1 MMSPASLLQQLVRI
15 PSVNPRERDE
25 PAESA
30 IADYVARWSA
40 DAGLEVELQ
49 PVLPG
54 RPNVLVR
61 LPGRDRSRTLL
72 LEAHLDTVEVEGMTV
87 EPFGGKIRDGRLYGR
102 GACDTKGSLAAMLTA
117 IAELKR
123 SGSSPIDVLLAATMD
138 EEYGYRGV
146 SAVVGRGERLAAA
159 IVGEPTDL
167 NLVIA
172 HKGSA
177 RFRVTTHGRACHSS
191 MPWAGDNAIL
201 RMADLL
207 QFVRLEIE
215 PEAAARTHP
224 RVGPATFCVSLING
238 GIAVN
243 TVPANCTITVDRRT
257 LPGEEPSAVWEEYRR
272 RLEALAPGQ
281 ITVHEPMLDFAMD
294 TDPAE
299 PIVQTLAAAVRGTG
313 LPAEIRGVNYGTD
326 ASKLARAGIPAVVFG
341 PGSIAEAHSAGE
353 YVELSQV
360 EAAATILIE
369 TILTF

>member
-1 MMSPASLLQQLVRI
+1 MMSPSSLLQQLVRI
-15 PSVNPRERDE
+15 PSVNPRERDG
-25 PAESA
+25 PAEAA

-40 DAGLEVELQ
+40 EARLEVELQ

-61 LPGRDRSRTLL
+61 LPGRDRSRALL

-87 EPFGGKIRDGRLYGR
+87 EPFGGEIRDGRLYGR
-102 GACDTKGSLAAMLTA
+102 GACDTKASLAAMLTA

-138 EEYGYRGV
+138 EEFGYRGV
-146 SAVVGRGERLAAA
+146 SAVVGRGERFAAA

-167 NLVIA
+167 DLVIA

-177 RFRVTTHGRACHSS
+177 RFRVTTRGRACHSS
-191 MPWAGDNAIL
+191 MPAADNAIL
-201 RMADLL
+201 RMADVL
-207 QFVRLEIE
+207 QFVRREIE
-215 PEAAARTHP
+215 PAAAARTHP
-224 RVGPATFCVSLING
+224 RVGQATFCVSLISG
-238 GIAVN
+238 GTAVN
-243 TVPANCTITVDRRT
+243 TVPATCTITVDRRT
-257 LPGEEPSAVWEEYRR
+257 LPGEEPRAVWEEYRR
-272 RLEALAPGQ
+272 QLEALAPGQ
-281 ITVHEPMLDFAMD
+281 ITVHEPMLDFALD

-299 PIVQTLAAAVRGTG
+299 PIVQTLAAAVRAAG

-326 ASKLARAGIPAVVFG
+326 ASKLARAGVPVVVFG

-360 EAAATILIE
+360 DAAVAILIE
-369 TILTF
+369 TIRTF

>member
-1 MMSPASLLQQLVRI
+1 MRSPASLLQQLVRI
-15 PSVNPRERDE
+15 PSVNPRDRDE

-30 IADYVARWSA
+30 IADYVTRWSA

-87 EPFGGKIRDGRLYGR
+87 EPFGGEIRDGRLYGR
-102 GACDTKGSLAAMLTA
+102 GACDTKASLAAMLTA

-146 SAVVGRGERLAAA
+146 SAVIGRGERFAAA

-167 NLVIA
+167 DLVTA

-177 RFRVTTHGRACHSS
+177 RFRVTTRGRACHSS

-201 RMADLL
+201 RMADVL
-207 QFVRLEIE
+207 QFVRREIE

-224 RVGPATFCVSLING
+224 RVGPATFCVSLISG

-243 TVPANCTITVDRRT
+243 TVPATCTITVDRRT
-257 LPGEEPSAVWEEYRR
+257 LPGEEPRAVWEEYRR

-313 LPAEIRGVNYGTD
+313 RPAEIRGVNYGTD
-326 ASKLARAGIPAVVFG
+326 ASKLARAGVPAVVFG

-360 EAAATILIE
+360 ESAAAILIE
-369 TILTF
+369 TIRTF